1 MTLIL
6 AWYFPGYKLEDIK
19 DLVHQLNA
27 MLLKKPKAA
36 LATVRN
42 KYSHK
47 YVFSFHLI
55 YQENQHA
62 SRSYCIENDIL
73 NTLICTGAGLF
84 YCFALWDIFKCIL
97 VANCS

>member
-1 MTLIL
+1 MNLIL

-19 DLVHQLNA
+19 DLAHQLNA

-47 YVFSFHLI
+47 YVFSFQLI
-55 YQENQHA
+55 YEEKQYA
-62 SRSYCIENDIL
+62 FRSYFIENDIVNTVILKVFGGGGDFIVLGYGTTFL
-73 NTLICTGAGLF
+73 NA
-84 YCFALWDIFKCIL
+84 Y
-97 VANCS
+97 